1 MCSPGDAQRETRNFD
16 GSEPLTAIPD
26 ITRKWGSVRM
36 GHDKIRLS
44 LSNRQW
50 LLICRQ
56 ANKPTDECVT

>member
-1 MCSPGDAQRETRNFD
+1 
-16 GSEPLTAIPD
+16 
-26 ITRKWGSVRM
+26 M